1 MARKNASRRTAPPP
15 GTAEN
20 AAWRKKISSGMR
32 RAKAR
37 RRSRGL
43 LSFMETAVFY
53 SLPMRFVKNAVKQGK
68 LRAISVGS
76 RSYVR
81 TEDAEA
87 VFGKRVA

>member
-1 MARKNASRRTAPPP
+1 MARKTASRRTAPPP

-20 AAWRKKISSGMR
+20 AAWRKKISVGMR

-43 LSFMETAVFY
+43 LSVMETAVFF
-53 SLPMRFVKNAVKQGK
+53 SLPLRFVRSAVKQGK
-68 LRAISVGS
+68 LRAVSVGS
-76 RSYVR
+76 KCYIR

-87 VFGKRVA
+87 AFGKRVA